1 LLLPFLAPPL
11 AAQHV
16 LVAEDGGKMLLVCGA
31 NGTVPCVEKE
41 GKVVPIT
48 PHGFALRSVPE
59 YLPVYVAVRNVNV
72 RTTYMSTQS
81 GTGQFSNDFHF
92 NADFE
97 TSYRLKDVF
106 VVLALSSERS
116 GDTLF
121 LWEVGALEPNRPK
134 GVSIIVPMPGPI
146 GSARY
151 TLHVFSGGAE
161 VLQTLLPFGERY
173 AALNRMVA
181 SRIKDVHNAPP
192 QLFFAPPPEYP
203 PALRK
208 ANIKGQAVISGRI
221 VANGEVLDPVVK
233 SATDPAFGQAALD
246 AVKQWRFL
254 PRVKDDYPVET
265 KADLPIVFAPP
276 NPSNDR
282 S

>member
-1 LLLPFLAPPL
+1 
-11 AAQHV
+11 
-16 LVAEDGGKMLLVCGA
+16 MLLVCGA
-31 NGTVPCVEKE
+31 NGSTPCVEKE

-48 PHGFALRSVPE
+48 PHGFALREVPE

-72 RTTYMSTQS
+72 RTTYSSTPS
-81 GTGQFSNDFHF
+81 GTGRFSNDFHF

-106 VVLALSSERS
+106 VVLALSSEQAGNS
-116 GDTLF
+116 LF
-121 LWEVGALEPNRPK
+121 LWEVGALEPNRVK
-134 GVSIIVPMPGPI
+134 GVTIVVPMSGPI

-151 TLHVFSGGAE
+151 TVHVFSGGAE
-161 VLQTLLPFGERY
+161 VLQSLLPFGESY

-181 SRIKDVHNAPP
+181 SRIKGLHNAPP
-192 QLFFAPPPEYP
+192 QLFFGPPPEYP

-208 ANIKGQAVISGRI
+208 ANLKGQAVISARI
-221 VANGEVLDPVVK
+221 TANGEVMDPVVK

-265 KADLPIVFAPP
+265 RADLPIVFSPK
-276 NPSNDR
+276 NPS
-282 S
+282 SEGS